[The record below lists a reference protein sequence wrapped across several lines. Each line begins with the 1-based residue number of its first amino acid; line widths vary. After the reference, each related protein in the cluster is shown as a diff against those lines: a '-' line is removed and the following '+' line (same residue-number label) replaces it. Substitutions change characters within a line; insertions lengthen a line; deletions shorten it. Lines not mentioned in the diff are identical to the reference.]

1 MELQGKIEYD
11 IMVKLEDLTDRLE
24 RVQYAL
30 YQTEDPDTRFDEIY
44 EKLKSLE
51 ISRNKDIQS
60 NRDLKESID
69 TQISDTLF
77 GIQGQMRELDSYKSN
92 YDSIGKEIQQTQA
105 QIKKYMDENV
115 ERLTDFMSKGDEK
128 LIQIDDRLFKVEK
141 TSTDH
146 KFDIDKLVARANQ
159 AFESL

>member
-1 MELQGKIEYD
+1 
-11 IMVKLEDLTDRLE
+11 
-24 RVQYAL
+24 
-30 YQTEDPDTRFDEIY
+30 
-44 EKLKSLE
+44 
-51 ISRNKDIQS
+51 
-60 NRDLKESID
+60 
-69 TQISDTLF
+69 
-77 GIQGQMRELDSYKSN
+77 
-92 YDSIGKEIQQTQA
+92 
-105 QIKKYMDENV
+105 MDENV

>member
-30 YQTEDPDTRFDEIY
+30 YQTEDPDTRFEEIY
-44 EKLKSLE
+44 DKLKSLE
-51 ISRNKDIQS
+51 TSRNKDIQS

-92 YDSIGKEIQQTQA
+92 YDSIGKEI
-105 QIKKYMDENV
+105 
-115 ERLTDFMSKGDEK
+115 
-128 LIQIDDRLFKVEK
+128 
-141 TSTDH
+141 
-146 KFDIDKLVARANQ
+146 
-159 AFESL
+159 